1 MDAGGEKTSLPSW
14 YTSCDLHQR
23 KRGYIITIIGKQSP
37 MARRPQGVSGSVAMA
52 MHWDS
57 HGVQLG
63 ITTLL
68 PLFRDSP
75 CFPNT
80 LSPPPSF
87 FPPHSSSLT
96 LCQSS
101 HLACFLAPTSFP
113 SPAVPNLWIPFL
125 CATPGPYPR
134 HHGAVVIPAPA
145 FESIPL
151 LLLSNLLPSC
161 VPLSIS
167 WWVDSLCCYV

>member
-1 MDAGGEKTSLPSW
+1 
-14 YTSCDLHQR
+14 
-23 KRGYIITIIGKQSP
+23 

-80 LSPPPSF
+80 LSLSLSFSRSLIPSLALSSTLLLPSTPPSPDPYANPPTSPVSS
-87 FPPHSSSLT
+87 PPHP
-96 LCQSS
+96 S
-101 HLACFLAPTSFP
+101 HLRSSCRS
-113 SPAVPNLWIPFL
+113 NLWIPFL
-125 CATPGPYPR
+125 SATPGPLARAPYPHSSSSR
-134 HHGAVVIPAPA
+134 RRSHSVAVFLLLP
-145 FESIPL
+145 SNLPL
-151 LLLSNLLPSC
+151 LLLSELLPSC
-161 VPLSIS
+161 IPFLSL
-167 WWVDSLCCYV
+167 SLSLD